1 VDGKKIGF
9 PWRKPDPVEER
20 SEKMK
25 KLHWLPLSL
34 FSLASYTPKPFLKF
48 QKKINYQRKP
58 IDTTVDGSVGIG
70 DMVCFL
76 NYLYQ
81 AGSLPIPPEAG
92 DVNCCGNIDLKDVLH
107 L

>member
-34 FSLASYTPKPFLKF
+34 FSLGSYTPKPFPKF
-48 QKKINYQRKP
+48 QKKINYQGKLT
-58 IDTTVDGSVGIG
+58 DASVDIG
-70 DMVCFL
+70 DVV
-76 NYLYQ
+76 YLLSYLSKQ
-81 AGSLPIPPEAG
+81 DRHSFHPRRVA
-92 DVNCCGNIDLKDVLH
+92 
-107 L
+107 